1 MIRVNEDWVIDVDT
15 LNYIPMKDMHRKKTV
30 KDKDGT
36 EHEEDDYRAGYGYF
50 QSLKGAV
57 RAIAQIEYKNA
68 LRGQETTLDGAI
80 RLMGETIDR
89 FERILRGI
97 KE

>member
-1 MIRVNEDWVIDVDT
+1 MIRVNEDWVIMVDD
-15 LNYIPMKDMHRKKTV
+15 LNYQPMRDMHRMTTV
-30 KDKDGT
+30 KQKDGST
-36 EHEEDDYRAGYGYF
+36 KQEPYYKAGYGYF

-68 LRGQETTLDGAI
+68 LRGQETPLDEAI

>member
-15 LNYIPMKDMHRKKTV
+15 MNYIPMKDLHRKRLV

-50 QSLKGAV
+50 QTLKGAV

-68 LRGQETTLDGAI
+68 LRGQETTLDEAI
-80 RLMGETIDR
+80 RLMGETLTR
-89 FERILRGI
+89 FEKILKGI
-97 KE
+97 SE